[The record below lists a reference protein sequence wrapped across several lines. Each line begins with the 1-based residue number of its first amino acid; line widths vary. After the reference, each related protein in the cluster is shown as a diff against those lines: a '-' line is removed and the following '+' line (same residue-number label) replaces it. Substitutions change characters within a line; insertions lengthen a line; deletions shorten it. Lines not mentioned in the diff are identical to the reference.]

1 MGWNHMET
9 RIVSG
14 EALSPYAN
22 SAIQRFREPSEKI
35 RTLAAISLAKKVAYL
50 RLSDLV
56 DPGEQE
62 KLLPIS
68 EGLITRIFSEGERI
82 YPGEKREELFLIKS
96 GLVNIYRSYA
106 SGRRRLIKTVESGYF
121 FGEMRWLGQTML
133 GSEAEAA
140 STAEVA
146 TVEPRHV
153 AAMMT
158 ASADFAQKLVRH
170 LGLRLVEAE
179 KRHERAAFQTV
190 TGRMA
195 SLLLELAD
203 GKDTVTGLTQQE
215 MAEILG
221 VYRETVTVTLADLK
235 RAKLIEVG
243 RRRIRL
249 LDSAGLGR
257 LESL

>member
-1 MGWNHMET
+1 MET

-14 EALSPYAN
+14 EALNPYTN
-22 SAIQRFREPSEKI
+22 SSTPMFREPSEKI
-35 RTLAAISLAKKVAYL
+35 RTLAAISLARKVAYL
-50 RLSDLV
+50 RLTDLV
-56 DPGEQE
+56 DSAEQE
-62 KLLPIS
+62 NLLPIS
-68 EGLITRIFSEGERI
+68 DGLSSRVFSEGERI
-82 YPGEKREELFLIKS
+82 YPGDKREELFLIKS
-96 GLVNIYRSYA
+96 GLVSIYRPYS
-106 SGRRRLIKTVESGYF
+106 SGSRRLIKTVDSGYI

-133 GSEAEAA
+133 GSQAEAA
-140 STAEVA
+140 ATSQVA
-146 TVEPRHV
+146 TLEPRHI
-153 AAMMT
+153 AAMMA

-170 LGLRLVEAE
+170 LGLRLVDAE

-215 MAEILG
+215 MAEVLG

-249 LDSAGLGR
+249 LDPVGLGR